1 MACSFPARTLEPATL
16 TLPATRTR
24 RCLLH
29 PGQPPPA
36 VPRCCIKP
44 ACATSISSMARGVTR
59 SQGSNYG
66 SLVHPHF
73 LLLLYPPLARASKTP
88 IPMSPPIL
96 SISQRAIIDLHS
108 STRPSSRP
116 LAGSFHMLA
125 LPRCRSPGLG
135 SCQHLPPFVA
145 LFRGCSL
152 YLLLFVQRLG
162 RKNIKACSNTPS
174 TFPSRLADAVTSVQ
188 APIVESSPSRTSRA
202 TTPCVVRLPHHRCSV
217 AAWPWRRPVM
227 FRFRMHTLPPAS
239 ASCEA
244 LRRETRDPKRVSWA
258 VVTVDAALA
267 DNTTPRQPTGDLTM
281 SSGRR
286 GDGAGAG
293 VQHVCFVV
301 RSNVHSTWGAGL
313 SVSRILDPSTMAS
326 TVEHGSGQQTR
337 GPNPSLPTSMPRAV
351 WTQKN
356 STECQGLLQVTESGF
371 WPPPRLPPKPRLAL
385 TTDYRIHLD
394 ASRRRSN
401 RFGLDNTTLNMSSPP
416 DWLDELLPVCR
427 VQQEMSQG
435 GTIRRF
441 RWC

>member
-1 MACSFPARTLEPATL
+1 
-16 TLPATRTR
+16 
-24 RCLLH
+24 
-29 PGQPPPA
+29 
-36 VPRCCIKP
+36 
-44 ACATSISSMARGVTR
+44 MARGVTR

-116 LAGSFHMLA
+116 FAGSFHMLA

-162 RKNIKACSNTPS
+162 RKKIKACSNTPS
-174 TFPSRLADAVTSVQ
+174 TFPSRLADAVASVQ
-188 APIVESSPSRTSRA
+188 APIVEPSPSRTSRA

-217 AAWPWRRPVM
+217 TAWPWRRPVM

-286 GDGAGAG
+286 GGWGRGGGPTRVLCRAIECTQYLGCWAVCLKDPGSLHHGLHGGAWQWAANQGAKPFTPHFDASSG
-293 VQHVCFVV
+293 LDAKEQHRV
-301 RSNVHSTWGAGL
+301 
-313 SVSRILDPSTMAS
+313 
-326 TVEHGSGQQTR
+326 
-337 GPNPSLPTSMPRAV
+337 PRAAPSHRI
-351 WTQKN
+351 WI
-356 STECQGLLQVTESGF
+356 LA
-371 WPPPRLPPKPRLAL
+371 PPPRLPPKPRLAL